1 MNIGNLKIYIKI
13 KILYQNNY
21 IYLIIN
27 EYYKG
32 FFKHV
37 KKIL

>member
-1 MNIGNLKIYIKI
+1 MEINMNIGNLKIYIKI
-13 KILYQNNY
+13 KILHQNNY

-32 FFKHV
+32 FF
-37 KKIL
+37 